1 MGDEVRIREGR
12 ACPTVSKAY
21 LERLNLN
28 VNKLRRKPQGIFD
41 RPNPIFSYFHS
52 PAVPRL
58 PPTKLCTDRITLHG
72 NKTADSVGT
81 I

>member
-1 MGDEVRIREGR
+1 MSNYDSIDEALNIESDIVE
-12 ACPTVSKAY
+12 SKPIKTKDG
-21 LERLNLN
+21 ENHR
-28 VNKLRRKPQGIFD
+28 GIFD